1 MSPSPS
7 NILEFL
13 RGQLASK
20 LDSLP
25 NDRARIA
32 VLAQQYG
39 VWTSFSDKFRAF
51 GTQPFGGPHPIYGEM
66 DAFDFANVLAM
77 INSERA
83 RIEVEAV
90 SA

>member
-1 MSPSPS
+1 MSHPS

-25 NDRARIA
+25 DDRARIT

-39 VWTSFSDKFRAF
+39 AWASFADKFRAF
-51 GTQPFGGPHPIYGEM
+51 GTQPFGGPHPVYGEM

-77 INSERA
+77 IKNEHA
-83 RIEVEAV
+83 RIEAQAV
-90 SA
+90 AA

>member
-1 MSPSPS
+1 MSNPS

-13 RGQLASK
+13 RGQLARK

-25 NDRARIA
+25 DDRTRIT

-39 VWTSFSDKFRAF
+39 VWTVFADKFRAF

-77 INSERA
+77 IRGERA
-83 RIEVEAV
+83 RIEAEAV
-90 SA
+90 PA

>member
-1 MSPSPS
+1 MTRPA

-13 RGQLASK
+13 RDQLARK

-39 VWTSFSDKFRAF
+39 VWTAFADKFRAF
-51 GTQPFGGPHPIYGEM
+51 ATQPFGGPHPVYGEM

-77 INSERA
+77 INGERC
-83 RIEVEAV
+83 RIEAEMVA
-90 SA
+90 A